1 MHKKVRIMSSTAA
14 FPWTDAYL
22 LGYTPMDNTHREF
35 VVVVDALMAA
45 DDADFAQR
53 LEAFRVH
60 AETHFEQERSWMAA
74 TTFPAMACHVDEH
87 NAVLKSVH
95 EVQAQLAAGVAV
107 ANARGLVDALV
118 DWFPG
123 HADYMD
129 APLAQWMVRQRMGG
143 TPIVL
148 KRGILNTDAELSTND
163 AALPG

>member
-1 MHKKVRIMSSTAA
+1 MHTKVRTMSSTAA

-35 VVVVDALMAA
+35 VEVVDALMGADNAA
-45 DDADFAQR
+45 FAQR

-60 AETHFEQERSWMAA
+60 AETHFEQERAWMAA

-148 KRGILNTDAELSTND
+148 KRGILNTEAEQSTND

>member
-1 MHKKVRIMSSTAA
+1 MSSTAA

-35 VVVVDALMAA
+35 VEVVDALMSA
-45 DDADFAQR
+45 DDAAFATR
-53 LEAFRVH
+53 LEAFKVH
-60 AETHFEQERSWMAA
+60 AEVHFEQERAWMAA

-148 KRGILNTDAELSTND
+148 KRGILNTDAELATND